1 MKELVN
7 KTTKK
12 VAHPVYGLYVAF
24 RDDLSFRMEVGVGV
38 FFLVFGFFLWPLSSF
53 ELIALTLAWVLL
65 LITELQNTALE
76 MALDRLHPE
85 RHESIGNS
93 KDVAAAAVIV
103 AHVFAALTVGAIII
117 GRVS

>member
-1 MKELVN
+1 MKTFVN
-7 KTTKK
+7 KATQKI
-12 VAHPVYGLYVAF
+12 ANPMYGLYVAF

-38 FFLVFGFFLWPLSSF
+38 LYLILGYFLWPLSPF
-53 ELIALTLAWVLL
+53 ELIAFMLSWTLL

-85 RHESIGNS
+85 RHERIGHS

-103 AHVFAALTVGAIII
+103 AHCFAALTVGAIII
-117 GRVS
+117 SRVL